1 MKDANQFKAMNYPY
15 IWCEIRNDGVREKS
29 AQYGP

>member
-1 MKDANQFKAMNYPY
+1 MKDEAMNYPY
-15 IWCEIRNDGVREKS
+15 IWSEIRNDGVREKS